1 MFSNSFAKWYT
12 DFSVV
17 SLLVATLS
25 LPMHSTEQPNTTPTI
40 RVNTRLVLVDVVVK
54 DKKGSPVAG
63 LKAEDFTV
71 QERGK
76 TQKIAFLIPPTETT
90 AQSAPSELPPGIYS
104 NRPEYRSPGG
114 PLTVILIDAANTP
127 FKDQAY
133 ARQQMLQ
140 FVREQSKPGQRMAV
154 MTLTNTLGVLQD
166 FTGDPQVL
174 AKAIEDYKPR
184 EQEMPKGAS
193 PPVIGNSD
201 SARGNVSVPVTLNQ
215 ELRAFQSIQ
224 LAYVEDRRVE
234 TTLSAMRSLARI
246 LGGIPGRKS
255 VIWLTAAFPFTLIPE
270 NREVTGDELADS
282 LPTISQLGVG
292 TRSAGASAS
301 TSRQQHAQEIR
312 EAAAQLA
319 SAQVAIYPVDVR
331 GLVSGMEPTIDDLA
345 ATQLFNATQ
354 TAQMKLS
361 DVTSSQETMREMA
374 QETGGKVYINQNE
387 IKQGA
392 VLATQDSAAAYTIG
406 YYPEDKKMDGKY
418 RPIKVK
424 VNRDALEVRNR
435 RGYYAIDPAQSKELT
450 PEQTV
455 AEALRDS
462 VPDTLVTFRAQVKP
476 GDGGKLGVVFLVD
489 ADTVS
494 AEDASGGNKKLNVAF
509 YAAAFGVDGK
519 MLGNQSM
526 KVDQAFSAETYQQIQ
541 KQGILLQMDVPSPAG
556 ATDVRLA
563 VRENRTGSVGSLTI
577 PLNP

>member
-1 MFSNSFAKWYT
+1 M
-12 DFSVV
+12 
-17 SLLVATLS
+17 
-25 LPMHSTEQPNTTPTI
+25 

-54 DKKGSPVAG
+54 DKKGNPVTS

-71 QERGK
+71 QEKGK
-76 TQKIAFLIPPTETT
+76 TQKIAFLTAPAGSTT
-90 AQSAPSELPPGIYS
+90 QAPASELPPGIYS

-140 FVREQSKPGQRMAV
+140 FVKEQSKPGQRMAV
-154 MTLTNTLGVLQD
+154 MTLTNSLGVLQD
-166 FTGDPQVL
+166 FTADPQVL
-174 AKAIEDYKPR
+174 AKAIEEYKPR

-193 PPVIGNSD
+193 FPAIVNSD
-201 SARGNVSVPVTLNQ
+201 SARGNVSVPATLNQ

-255 VIWLTAAFPFTLIPE
+255 VIWLTAAFPFSLIPE

-361 DVTSSQETMREMA
+361 DVTASQETMREMA
-374 QETGGKVYINQNE
+374 QETGGKVYVNQNE
-387 IKQGA
+387 IKEGA
-392 VLATQDSAAAYTIG
+392 ALATQDSAAAYTIG

-418 RPIKVK
+418 RSIKVK
-424 VNRDALEVRNR
+424 VNRDGLDLRSR

-462 VPDTLVTFRAQVKP
+462 VPDTLVTFRAQVRP
-476 GDGGKLGVVFLVD
+476 ADGGKLGVVFLVD

-494 AEDASGGNKKLNVAF
+494 AEDASGGNKKLDVAF
-509 YAAAFGVDGK
+509 YAAVFGVDGK
-519 MLGNQSM
+519 MLSNQSM
-526 KVDQAFSAETYQQIQ
+526 KVDQAFAAETYRQIQ

-563 VRENRTGSVGSLTI
+563 VRDNRTGSVGSLTI
-577 PLNP
+577 PLNR

>member
-392 VLATQDSAAAYTIG
+392 VLATQYSAAAYTIG

-476 GDGGKLGVVFLVD
+476 GVGGKLGVVFLVD

-563 VRENRTGSVGSLTI
+563 VRDNRTGSVGSLTI

>member
-1 MFSNSFAKWYT
+1 MCSNSFQKWCG
-12 DFSVV
+12 DLCVV
-17 SLLVATLS
+17 TVLIAGLS
-25 LPMHSTEQPNTTPTI
+25 LHAQPSGQAENTPTI

-54 DKKGSPVAG
+54 DKKGNSVTG
-63 LKAEDFTV
+63 LKPEDFTV
-71 QERGK
+71 QEKGK
-76 TQKIAFLIPPTETT
+76 TQKIAFVTPPADSVT
-90 AQSAPSELPPGIYS
+90 QSAPSELPPGIYS

-140 FVREQSKPGQRMAV
+140 FVKEQSKPGQRMAV

-184 EQEMPKGAS
+184 EQEMSKGAN
-193 PPVIGNSD
+193 PPVIGSTN
-201 SARGNVSVPVTLNQ
+201 RENGFVPLALNQ
-215 ELRAFQSIQ
+215 ELRAFQNIQ

-270 NREVTGDELADS
+270 NREVSGDELADS

-292 TRSAGASAS
+292 TRSAGATAS

-331 GLVSGMEPTIDDLA
+331 GLVSGMEPTIDDLP
-345 ATQLFNATQ
+345 ATQLFNSSE
-354 TAQMKLS
+354 TAQMKVS
-361 DVTSSQETMREMA
+361 DVTASQETMREMA
-374 QETGGKVYINQNE
+374 QETGGKVYVNQNE

-392 VLATQDSAAAYTIG
+392 VLATQDNAAAYTIG

-424 VNRDALEVRNR
+424 VNRDGLEVRSR

-476 GDGGKLGVVFLVD
+476 AEGGKLGVVFLVD

-509 YAAAFGVDGK
+509 YAAVFGLDGK

-526 KVDQAFSAETYQQIQ
+526 KVDQAFPAETYQQIL
-541 KQGILLQMDVPSPAG
+541 KQGILLQMEVPSPAG

-563 VRENRTGSVGSLTI
+563 VRDNRTGLVGSLSI